1 MDLALILLI
10 VAVIAIG
17 GAVAIKDPAL
27 LWEALGHSGK
37 LIGTVWLDLLLGFVL
52 AGLIHVIIPEPA
64 VIKWLGKQNLWYG
77 VLAGWGLGLLI
88 PGGPYVTFPIAANL
102 LRQGAAPGPLIA
114 LISASLLASERPEKR
129 RPMRSNTSVP
139 QNPREREHLG
149 AQVQARPLGRG
160 EIDRETHAAVLEIEM
175 DDAARSRED
184 L

>member
-10 VAVIAIG
+10 VAVIAVG

-27 LWEALGHSGK
+27 LWDALGHSGK

-114 LISASLLASERPEKR
+114 LISAKVLLSPIRVLSFEAPLLGW
-129 RPMRSNTSVP
+129 PMT
-139 QNPREREHLG
+139 
-149 AQVQARPLGRG
+149 
-160 EIDRETHAAVLEIEM
+160 
-175 DDAARSRED
+175 AARLLPSLFLPPLLGLLGQWLFHLFEQK
-184 L
+184 